1 MDIRITDQLTRGQL
15 RDLKKLYRSAFPASE
30 KKPFWLIKMKKRAGI
45 TDILGLLDEN
55 NRLVGEI
62 ITIAWRD
69 LLLVDYFAIAEQ
81 VRGQG
86 CGTRALELL
95 RERYNDRRILLEI
108 EATQVSCG
116 NLQQRMRR
124 KQFYL
129 SCGFDSMDYHVDLFG
144 VEMEIMTLR
153 GRRVSFAEYHEIFT
167 GVYGRRFARRVSLME
182 HPHSEPSLSGNIQ
195 K

>member
-95 RERYNDRRILLEI
+95 RERYNDRRILLGDR
-108 EATQVSCG
+108 G
-116 NLQQRMRR
+116 NA
-124 KQFYL
+124 
-129 SCGFDSMDYHVDLFG
+129 GF
-144 VEMEIMTLR
+144 LR
-153 GRRVSFAEYHEIFT
+153 EFAAAYAPKAVLPFL
-167 GVYGRRFARRVSLME
+167 RF
-182 HPHSEPSLSGNIQ
+182 
-195 K
+195 

>member
-108 EATQVSCG
+108 EQ
-116 NLQQRMRR
+116 
-124 KQFYL
+124 
-129 SCGFDSMDYHVDLFG
+129 
-144 VEMEIMTLR
+144 
-153 GRRVSFAEYHEIFT
+153 
-167 GVYGRRFARRVSLME
+167 RRFPAGICSSVCAGNSSTFPAVLTVWITM
-182 HPHSEPSLSGNIQ
+182 SISSGWRW
-195 K
+195 KS